1 MAALREKIH
10 HLDDML
16 KSQQRK
22 VRQMIEQVGGAGVPA
37 HAPSL
42 GELARGAQPCFPV
55 EPLLLLFILL
65 ESLAS
70 IPYAK
75 TLMATNY

>member
-1 MAALREKIH
+1 MREKIH

-42 GELARGAQPCFPV
+42 SGSCHV
-55 EPLLLLFILL
+55 EPSPVSLLLLFILL